1 MIELIIFS
9 ILISTYTLWSVMKT
23 NRKIDLV
30 GQLGALILTQV
41 SRQYTADDYPERE
54 LEKAV
59 NDWQS
64 WDKE

>member
-9 ILISTYTLWSVMKT
+9 LLISTYTLWIVMRT

-41 SRQYTADDYPERE
+41 SRQYTAEDYPEEDLQR
-54 LEKAV
+54 AV
-59 NDWQS
+59 NDWED

>member
-1 MIELIIFS
+1 MFEILLFNSI
-9 ILISTYTLWSVMKT
+9 ILIYVLWTTIRT

-41 SRQYTADDYPERE
+41 NTRYEVDDYPEEE
-54 LEKAV
+54 LVKAV
-59 NDWQS
+59 GDWDS

>member
-9 ILISTYTLWSVMKT
+9 TLLSTYTLWVVIRS

-41 SRQYTADDYPERE
+41 SRQYTADDYPEEE
-54 LEKAV
+54 LERAV
-59 NDWQS
+59 NDWES

>member
-9 ILISTYTLWSVMKT
+9 TLLSTYTLWVVIRT

-41 SRQYTADDYPERE
+41 SRQYTADDYPEEE
-54 LEKAV
+54 LERAV
-59 NDWQS
+59 NDWES

>member
-9 ILISTYTLWSVMKT
+9 TLLSTYTLWVVIRT
-23 NRKIDLV
+23 NKKIDLL

-41 SRQYTADDYPERE
+41 SRQYTAEDYPEE
-54 LEKAV
+54 DLQKAV
-59 NDWQS
+59 NDWED